1 MVNNGD
7 YFLPLL
13 NGWENEEGNNGEMD
27 GYPLG

>member
-7 YFLPLL
+7 FLPLL